1 MPLALLALAVSAFGI
16 GTTEFV
22 MMGLLPNVADDLG
35 TSVPT
40 AGYLVSA
47 YAIGVVV
54 GAPLLTG
61 LGSRIPRKRML
72 LLLMAVFTVGNLASA
87 FAPDFGW
94 LLVSRFLAG
103 LPHGAFFG
111 VGAVVAA
118 RLVPDGR
125 QARAVATMF
134 LGLTVANIVGV
145 PAATLLGQHLGWRA
159 TFMVVAVIGLGAMA
173 ALARLVPQIPVEAH
187 QNVRRELSALG
198 NRQVMLGLL
207 TAVLGFAGVFAV
219 YSYLSS
225 MTTEAMGFGESSV
238 TLVLALFGIGMTLG
252 ALAAGP
258 LTDRALR
265 PTLYG
270 SLGALAVVL
279 VVFPFT
285 VHVHWAAL
293 VMVVL
298 LGGIGFMTTTPLQML
313 VMNKAKDAPT
323 LASASNHSA
332 FNLAN
337 AGGAWLGGVAI
348 AALLGLDVPGP
359 GRRGAGRGRTRRGGH
374 GGRHGPD
381 PGPLAGRGL
390 RSPGGDSGVRG
401 GPLLL
406 RRLSRTAPRP
416 PLTTTGRWGRAT
428 RAPTGPSSQVVVDGL
443 SRRAST
449 TARSRTADTPIRVP
463 FLPMEVS
470 LMR

>member
-54 GAPLLTG
+54 GAPLLTA
-61 LGSRIPRKRML
+61 LGSRIPRRRML
-72 LLLMAVFTVGNLASA
+72 LLLMALFVVGNLASA
-87 FAPDFGW
+87 LAPGFGW
-94 LLVSRFLAG
+94 LVAGRVLAG

-118 RLVPDGR
+118 RLVPEDR

-134 LGLTVANIVGV
+134 LGLTVANILGV

-159 TFMVVAVIGLGAMA
+159 TFLVVTVIGLLAMA
-173 ALARLVPQIPVEAH
+173 ALARLVPYVPVDDRQGLGRE
-187 QNVRRELSALG
+187 VRALG
-198 NRQVMLGLL
+198 RPQVLLGLL
-207 TAVLGFAGVFAV
+207 TAVFGFAGVFAV
-219 YSYLSS
+219 YSYLAS
-225 MTTEAMGFGESSV
+225 MTTEVMGLGESTV
-238 TLVLALFGIGMTLG
+238 TVVLALFGLGMTGG

-270 SLGALAVVL
+270 SLAALVL
-279 VVFPFT
+279 ALVAFRFT
-285 VHVHWAAL
+285 VHVPWLAL
-293 VMVVL
+293 VTVVVL
-298 LGGIGFMTTTPLQML
+298 GAVGFMTTTPLQML
-313 VMNKAKDAPT
+313 VMRKAKDAPT

-337 AGGAWLGGVAI
+337 AGGAWAGGAAVA
-348 AALLGLDVPGP
+348 AGWGWTSPALV
-359 GRRGAGRGRTRRGGH
+359 GAGLTAVGLAVAAVAGLLDRAGTREGASRVVAGS
-374 GGRHGPD
+374 
-381 PGPLAGRGL
+381 PLDSDRVVSGTAS
-390 RSPGGDSGVRG
+390 SPASG
-401 GPLLL
+401 
-406 RRLSRTAPRP
+406 S
-416 PLTTTGRWGRAT
+416 
-428 RAPTGPSSQVVVDGL
+428 
-443 SRRAST
+443 
-449 TARSRTADTPIRVP
+449 
-463 FLPMEVS
+463 
-470 LMR
+470 

>member
-22 MMGLLPNVADDLG
+22 MMGLLPNVADDLH

-47 YAIGVVV
+47 YAIGVVL

-61 LGSRIPRKRML
+61 LGSRVPRKKML

-87 FAPDFGW
+87 LAPDFGW
-94 LLVSRFLAG
+94 LIAGRLLAG

-118 RLVPDGR
+118 RLVAEGR

-159 TFMVVAVIGLGAMA
+159 TFLVVAAIGLAAMA
-173 ALARLVPQIPVEAH
+173 ALARLVPHIPVEAH
-187 QNVRRELSALG
+187 QDVRRELRALG
-198 NRQVMLGLL
+198 NRQVVLGLL
-207 TAVLGFAGVFAV
+207 TAVFGFAGVFAV
-219 YSYLSS
+219 YSYLST
-225 MTTEAMGFGESSV
+225 MTTKAMGFGESSV
-238 TLVLALFGIGMTLG
+238 TPVLALFGIGMTLG

-279 VVFPFT
+279 AVFPFV
-285 VHVHWAAL
+285 VHVTWAAL
-293 VMVVL
+293 VIVVL
-298 LGGIGFMTTTPLQML
+298 LGAVGFMTTTPLQIL

-348 AALLGLDVPGP
+348 AAGWGWTSPAFVGAALAVAGLAIAMTAGYLDRTPNPNSRVVAGGP
-359 GRRGAGRGRTRRGGH
+359 TTTRD
-374 GGRHGPD
+374 PD
-381 PGPLAGRGL
+381 RKTTS
-390 RSPGGDSGVRG
+390 SPSGV
-401 GPLLL
+401 
-406 RRLSRTAPRP
+406 
-416 PLTTTGRWGRAT
+416 
-428 RAPTGPSSQVVVDGL
+428 
-443 SRRAST
+443 
-449 TARSRTADTPIRVP
+449 
-463 FLPMEVS
+463 
-470 LMR
+470 

>member
-54 GAPLLTG
+54 GAPLLTA

-72 LLLMAVFTVGNLASA
+72 ILLMALFTVGNLASA
-87 FAPDFGW
+87 LAPSFG
-94 LLVSRFLAG
+94 LLMAGRVLAG

-118 RLVPDGR
+118 RLVAEER
-125 QARAVATMF
+125 RARAVATMF

-145 PAATLLGQHLGWRA
+145 PVATLLGQRLGWRA
-159 TFMVVAVIGLGAMA
+159 TFLVVAAIGVVAMA
-173 ALARLVPQIPVEAH
+173 ALARLIPQISMDQQAGLRH
-187 QNVRRELSALG
+187 ELGALRD
-198 NRQVMLGLL
+198 RQVVLGLL
-207 TAVLGFAGVFAV
+207 TAVFGFAGVFAV
-219 YSYLSS
+219 YSYLAS
-225 MTTEAMGFGESSV
+225 MMTEVTGLAESSV
-238 TLVLALFGIGMTLG
+238 TVVLALFGIGMTLG
-252 ALAAGP
+252 ALLAGP

-270 SLGALAVVL
+270 SLAALAAVL
-279 VVFPFT
+279 VLFDFT
-285 VHVHWAAL
+285 VHIKWAAMAT
-293 VMVVL
+293 VVVL
-298 LGGIGFMTTTPLQML
+298 GAVGFMTTTPLQML
-313 VMNKAKDAPT
+313 VMNKARHAPT

-348 AALLGLDVPGP
+348 AAGWGWTSPTLVGAALAVIGLAIAVTAGVLD
-359 GRRGAGRGRTRRGGH
+359 RGT
-374 GGRHGPD
+374 
-381 PGPLAGRGL
+381 
-390 RSPGGDSGVRG
+390 SGTSRVVASSESM
-401 GPLLL
+401 P
-406 RRLSRTAPRP
+406 RLT
-416 PLTTTGRWGRAT
+416 
-428 RAPTGPSSQVVVDGL
+428 
-443 SRRAST
+443 
-449 TARSRTADTPIRVP
+449 
-463 FLPMEVS
+463 EVG
-470 LMR
+470 

>member
-1 MPLALLALAVSAFGI
+1 MPLALFALAVSAFGI

-47 YAIGVVV
+47 YAIGVVL

-61 LGSRIPRKRML
+61 LGSRAPRKKML
-72 LLLMAVFTVGNLASA
+72 LLLMALFTVGNLASA
-87 FAPDFGW
+87 LAPDFGW
-94 LLVSRFLAG
+94 LLAGRFLAG

-118 RLVPDGR
+118 RLAAEGR

-159 TFMVVAVIGLGAMA
+159 TFLVVAAIGLAAMA
-173 ALARLVPQIPVEAH
+173 ALARLVPRIPVEAH
-187 QNVRRELSALG
+187 QDVRRELRALG
-198 NRQVMLGLL
+198 NRQVLLGLL
-207 TAVLGFAGVFAV
+207 TAVFGFAGVFAV
-219 YSYLSS
+219 YSYLSA

-279 VVFPFT
+279 VAFPFT
-285 VHVHWAAL
+285 VHVPWAAL
-293 VMVVL
+293 VMVTL
-298 LGGIGFMTTTPLQML
+298 LGAVGFMTTTPLQLL

-348 AALLGLDVPGP
+348 AAGWGWTSPAFVGAVLAVAGLAIALTAGFLDLSKPVRRLRTDPLSGTDPQEHRPEAHPATSGP
-359 GRRGAGRGRTRRGGH
+359 SGGAFS
-374 GGRHGPD
+374 
-381 PGPLAGRGL
+381 
-390 RSPGGDSGVRG
+390 SPSGV
-401 GPLLL
+401 
-406 RRLSRTAPRP
+406 
-416 PLTTTGRWGRAT
+416 
-428 RAPTGPSSQVVVDGL
+428 
-443 SRRAST
+443 
-449 TARSRTADTPIRVP
+449 
-463 FLPMEVS
+463 
-470 LMR
+470 

>member
-47 YAIGVVV
+47 YAIGVVL
-54 GAPLLTG
+54 GAPLLAG
-61 LGSRIPRKRML
+61 LGSRVPRKKML
-72 LLLMAVFTVGNLASA
+72 LLLMALFTVGNLASA
-87 FAPDFGW
+87 LAPDFGW
-94 LLVSRFLAG
+94 LLAGRFLAG

-111 VGAVVAA
+111 VGAVVAT
-118 RLVPDGR
+118 RLVAEGR

-159 TFMVVAVIGLGAMA
+159 TFLVVAAIGLTAMA
-173 ALARLVPQIPVEAH
+173 ALARLVPAVPVEAH
-187 QNVRRELSALG
+187 QDVRRELRALG
-198 NRQVMLGLL
+198 NRQVLLGLL
-207 TAVLGFAGVFAV
+207 TAVFGFAGVFAV
-219 YSYLSS
+219 YSYLSA
-225 MTTEAMGFGESSV
+225 MTTKAMGFGESSV
-238 TLVLALFGIGMTLG
+238 TVVLALFGIGMTLG

-270 SLGALAVVL
+270 SLGALAVIL
-279 VVFPFT
+279 VAFPFT
-285 VHVHWAAL
+285 VHVQWAAL

-298 LGGIGFMTTTPLQML
+298 LGGVGFMTTTPLQML

-348 AALLGLDVPGP
+348 AAGWGWTSPAFVGAVLAVAGLAIAATAGYLD
-359 GRRGAGRGRTRRGGH
+359 RGDGGKSRVVANSTQPSPH
-374 GGRHGPD
+374 PTPSGTHSS
-381 PGPLAGRGL
+381 
-390 RSPGGDSGVRG
+390 RSGTHSSPSGV
-401 GPLLL
+401 
-406 RRLSRTAPRP
+406 
-416 PLTTTGRWGRAT
+416 
-428 RAPTGPSSQVVVDGL
+428 
-443 SRRAST
+443 
-449 TARSRTADTPIRVP
+449 
-463 FLPMEVS
+463 
-470 LMR
+470 

>member
-47 YAIGVVV
+47 YAIGVVL

-61 LGSRIPRKRML
+61 LGSRVPRKKML
-72 LLLMAVFTVGNLASA
+72 LLLMALFTIGNLASA
-87 FAPDFGW
+87 LAPDFGW
-94 LLVSRFLAG
+94 LVAGRLLAG

-118 RLVPDGR
+118 RLVSEGR

-159 TFMVVAVIGLGAMA
+159 TFLVVAAIGLAAMA
-173 ALARLVPQIPVEAH
+173 ALARLVPRIPVEAH
-187 QNVRRELSALG
+187 QDVRRELRALG
-198 NRQVMLGLL
+198 NRQVLLGLL
-207 TAVLGFAGVFAV
+207 TAVFGFAGVFAV
-219 YSYLSS
+219 YSYLSA
-225 MTTEAMGFGESSV
+225 MTTKAMGFGESSV

-279 VVFPFT
+279 VAFPFT
-285 VHVHWAAL
+285 VHVQWAAL
-293 VMVVL
+293 TMVVL
-298 LGGIGFMTTTPLQML
+298 LGAVGFMTTTPLQML

-348 AALLGLDVPGP
+348 AAGWGWTSPALVGAVLAVAGLAIAATAGFLD
-359 GRRGAGRGRTRRGGH
+359 RGEGKSSRVVAAHSAAPARPAFEDGTVTREE
-374 GGRHGPD
+374 PD
-381 PGPLAGRGL
+381 ATSPST
-390 RSPGGDSGVRG
+390 RSSH
-401 GPLLL
+401 
-406 RRLSRTAPRP
+406 
-416 PLTTTGRWGRAT
+416 
-428 RAPTGPSSQVVVDGL
+428 SS
-443 SRRAST
+443 
-449 TARSRTADTPIRVP
+449 
-463 FLPMEVS
+463 
-470 LMR
+470 

>member
-47 YAIGVVV
+47 YAIGVVL
-54 GAPLLTG
+54 GAPLLTA

-72 LLLMAVFTVGNLASA
+72 LLLMSLFVLGNAASA
-87 FAPDFGW
+87 FAPGFGW
-94 LLVSRFLAG
+94 LVAGRLIAG

-118 RLVPDGR
+118 RLVPEGR
-125 QARAVATMF
+125 QARAVARMF

-159 TFMVVAVIGLGAMA
+159 TFVVVAVIGLLSLA
-173 ALARLVPQIPVEAH
+173 ALARLIPQIPVAEH
-187 QNVRRELSALG
+187 QDVRHELRALG
-198 NRQVMLGLL
+198 NRQVILGLL
-207 TAVLGFAGVFAV
+207 TAVFGFGGVFAV

-265 PTLYG
+265 PTLFG
-270 SLGALAVVL
+270 SLGALTVVL
-279 VVFPFT
+279 LVFPLT
-285 VHVHWAAL
+285 VHVRWLAL

-298 LGGIGFMTTTPLQML
+298 LGAVGFMTTTPLQML
-313 VMNKAKDAPT
+313 VMRKAKDAPT

-337 AGGAWLGGVAI
+337 AGGAWLGGAAI
-348 AALLGLDVPGP
+348 SAGWGWTSPAPVGAALAVVGLGIAVTATVLDRDRNPSRVV
-359 GRRGAGRGRTRRGGH
+359 AGRTEETGADSRPTVRSA
-374 GGRHGPD
+374 
-381 PGPLAGRGL
+381 PG
-390 RSPGGDSGVRG
+390 
-401 GPLLL
+401 
-406 RRLSRTAPRP
+406 
-416 PLTTTGRWGRAT
+416 
-428 RAPTGPSSQVVVDGL
+428 
-443 SRRAST
+443 
-449 TARSRTADTPIRVP
+449 
-463 FLPMEVS
+463 E
-470 LMR
+470 

>member
-54 GAPLLTG
+54 GAPLLTA

-72 LLLMAVFTVGNLASA
+72 ILLMALFTVGNLASA
-87 FAPDFGW
+87 LAPSYG
-94 LLVSRFLAG
+94 LLVAGRVLAG

-118 RLVPDGR
+118 RLVTEER
-125 QARAVATMF
+125 RARAVATMF

-145 PAATLLGQHLGWRA
+145 PVATLLGQRLGWRA
-159 TFMVVAVIGLGAMA
+159 TFVVVAAIGVIAMA
-173 ALARLVPQIPVEAH
+173 ALARLVPQIALDQQSGLRH
-187 QNVRRELSALG
+187 ELGALRD
-198 NRQVMLGLL
+198 RQVVLGLL
-207 TAVLGFAGVFAV
+207 TAVFGFAGVFAV
-219 YSYLSS
+219 YSYLAS
-225 MTTEAMGFGESSV
+225 MMTEVTGLAETSV
-238 TLVLALFGIGMTLG
+238 TVVLALFGIGMTLG
-252 ALAAGP
+252 ALIAGP

-270 SLGALAVVL
+270 SLAALAAVL
-279 VVFPFT
+279 LLFDFT
-285 VHVHWAAL
+285 VHVKWAAL
-293 VMVVL
+293 VTVVVL
-298 LGGIGFMTTTPLQML
+298 GAVGFMTTTPLQML
-313 VMNKAKDAPT
+313 VMNKARHAPT

-348 AALLGLDVPGP
+348 AAGWGWTSPTLVGAALAVIGLAVAVTAGALDREP
-359 GRRGAGRGRTRRGGH
+359 RGVSRVVATSESM
-374 GGRHGPD
+374 P
-381 PGPLAGRGL
+381 
-390 RSPGGDSGVRG
+390 
-401 GPLLL
+401 
-406 RRLSRTAPRP
+406 RLS
-416 PLTTTGRWGRAT
+416 
-428 RAPTGPSSQVVVDGL
+428 
-443 SRRAST
+443 
-449 TARSRTADTPIRVP
+449 
-463 FLPMEVS
+463 EVA
-470 LMR
+470 

>member
-47 YAIGVVV
+47 YAIGVVL
-54 GAPLLTG
+54 GAPLLTA
-61 LGSRIPRKRML
+61 LGSRMPRKRML
-72 LLLMAVFTVGNLASA
+72 LLLMSLFVLGNAASA
-87 FAPDFGW
+87 FAPGFGW
-94 LLVSRFLAG
+94 LVAGRLVAG

-118 RLVPDGR
+118 RLVPEGR
-125 QARAVATMF
+125 QARAVARMF

-159 TFMVVAVIGLGAMA
+159 TFVVVAVIGLLSLA
-173 ALARLVPQIPVEAH
+173 ALARLIPQIPVAEH
-187 QNVRRELSALG
+187 QDVRHELRALG
-198 NRQVMLGLL
+198 NRQVILGLL
-207 TAVLGFAGVFAV
+207 TAVFGFGGVFAV

-265 PTLYG
+265 PTLFG
-270 SLGALAVVL
+270 SLGALTVVL
-279 VVFPFT
+279 LLFPLT
-285 VHVHWAAL
+285 VHVQWLAL

-298 LGGIGFMTTTPLQML
+298 LGAVGFMTTTPLQML
-313 VMNKAKDAPT
+313 VMRKAKDAPT

-337 AGGAWLGGVAI
+337 AGGAWLGGAAI
-348 AALLGLDVPGP
+348 SAGWGWTSPALVGAALAVAGLGIAVTATVLDRDRGP
-359 GRRGAGRGRTRRGGH
+359 SRVVAGRTEE
-374 GGRHGPD
+374 
-381 PGPLAGRGL
+381 
-390 RSPGGDSGVRG
+390 
-401 GPLLL
+401 
-406 RRLSRTAPRP
+406 
-416 PLTTTGRWGRAT
+416 TGA
-428 RAPTGPSSQVVVDGL
+428 AADAD
-443 SRRAST
+443 SRRAV
-449 TARSRTADTPIRVP
+449 RSAPG
-463 FLPMEVS
+463 E
-470 LMR
+470 

>member
-47 YAIGVVV
+47 YAIGVVL

-61 LGSRIPRKRML
+61 LGSRVPRKKML
-72 LLLMAVFTVGNLASA
+72 LLLMALFTIGNLASA
-87 FAPDFGW
+87 LAPDFGW
-94 LLVSRFLAG
+94 LVAGRFLAG

-118 RLVPDGR
+118 RLVSEGR

-159 TFMVVAVIGLGAMA
+159 TFLVVAAIGLAAMA
-173 ALARLVPQIPVEAH
+173 ALARLVPHIPVEAH
-187 QNVRRELSALG
+187 QDVRRELRALG
-198 NRQVMLGLL
+198 NRQVLLGLL
-207 TAVLGFAGVFAV
+207 TAVFGFAGVFAV
-219 YSYLSS
+219 YSYLSA
-225 MTTEAMGFGESSV
+225 MTTKAMGFGESSV

-279 VVFPFT
+279 VAFPFT
-285 VHVHWAAL
+285 VHVQWAAL
-293 VMVVL
+293 TMVVL
-298 LGGIGFMTTTPLQML
+298 LGAVGFMTTTPLQML

-348 AALLGLDVPGP
+348 AAGWGWTSPAFVGAVLAVAGLAIAATAGFLD
-359 GRRGAGRGRTRRGGH
+359 RGEGK
-374 GGRHGPD
+374 
-381 PGPLAGRGL
+381 
-390 RSPGGDSGVRG
+390 S
-401 GPLLL
+401 
-406 RRLSRTAPRP
+406 SRVVAAHQSRP
-416 PLTTTGRWGRAT
+416 A
-428 RAPTGPSSQVVVDGL
+428 PSSARPAATPARPAFEDGTVTRDEPEAAWP
-443 SRRAST
+443 SAGS
-449 TARSRTADTPIRVP
+449 SP
-463 FLPMEVS
+463 S
-470 LMR
+470 S

>member
-1 MPLALLALAVSAFGI
+1 MPVALLALAVSAFGI

-54 GAPLLTG
+54 GAPLLTAF
-61 LGSRIPRKRML
+61 GSRVPRKKML
-72 LLLMAVFTVGNLASA
+72 VLLMAVFTVGNLASA
-87 FAPDFGW
+87 LAPTFG
-94 LLVSRFLAG
+94 LLAAGRVLAG

-118 RLVPDGR
+118 RLVRDGR
-125 QARAVATMF
+125 EARAVATMF

-159 TFMVVAVIGLGAMA
+159 TFLVVAAIGLLAMA
-173 ALARLVPQIPVEAH
+173 ALARLVPYVPMDAG
-187 QNVRRELSALG
+187 QNLRQELRALG
-198 NRQVMLGLL
+198 DRQVLLGLL
-207 TAVLGFAGVFAV
+207 TAVFGFAGVFAV
-219 YSYLSS
+219 YSYLAS
-225 MTTEAMGFGESSV
+225 MTTEVMRLSESSV

-252 ALAAGP
+252 ALVAGP

-279 VVFPFT
+279 LAFDFT
-285 VHVHWAAL
+285 VHVRWAAL
-293 VMVVL
+293 VTVVVL
-298 LGGIGFMTTTPLQML
+298 GAVGFMTTTPLQML
-313 VMNKAKDAPT
+313 VMRKAAHAPT

-337 AGGAWLGGVAI
+337 AGGAWAGGAAI
-348 AALLGLDVPGP
+348 AAGWGWMSPTLV
-359 GRRGAGRGRTRRGGH
+359 GAGLAVVGLLIAVLAGVLDRGR
-374 GGRHGPD
+374 D
-381 PGPLAGRGL
+381 A
-390 RSPGGDSGVRG
+390 
-401 GPLLL
+401 
-406 RRLSRTAPRP
+406 
-416 PLTTTGRWGRAT
+416 
-428 RAPTGPSSQVVVDGL
+428 GPSRVVAGSGAGQVQEPVG
-443 SRRAST
+443 
-449 TARSRTADTPIRVP
+449 
-463 FLPMEVS
+463 
-470 LMR
+470 

>member
-47 YAIGVVV
+47 YAIGVVL

-61 LGSRIPRKRML
+61 LGSRVPRKKML
-72 LLLMAVFTVGNLASA
+72 LLLMALFTIGNLASA
-87 FAPDFGW
+87 LAPDFGW
-94 LLVSRFLAG
+94 LLAGRVLAG

-118 RLVPDGR
+118 RLVAEGR

-159 TFMVVAVIGLGAMA
+159 TFLVVAAIGLAAMA
-173 ALARLVPQIPVEAH
+173 ALARLVPRIPVEAH
-187 QNVRRELSALG
+187 QDVRRELRALG
-198 NRQVMLGLL
+198 NRQVLLGLL
-207 TAVLGFAGVFAV
+207 TAVFGFAGVFAV
-219 YSYLSS
+219 YSYLSA
-225 MTTEAMGFGESSV
+225 MTTKAMGFGESSV
-238 TLVLALFGIGMTLG
+238 TIVLALFGIGMTLG

-279 VVFPFT
+279 VAFPFT
-285 VHVHWAAL
+285 VHVQWAAL

-298 LGGIGFMTTTPLQML
+298 LGGVGFMTTTPLQML

-348 AALLGLDVPGP
+348 AAGWGWTSPAFVGAVLAVLGLAIAATAGFLD
-359 GRRGAGRGRTRRGGH
+359 RGDGG
-374 GGRHGPD
+374 GSRVVANSARPAFED
-381 PGPLAGRGL
+381 KPTTEVAAAS
-390 RSPGGDSGVRG
+390 SPSG
-401 GPLLL
+401 
-406 RRLSRTAPRP
+406 T
-416 PLTTTGRWGRAT
+416 
-428 RAPTGPSSQVVVDGL
+428 PSSPSGL
-443 SRRAST
+443 
-449 TARSRTADTPIRVP
+449 
-463 FLPMEVS
+463 
-470 LMR
+470 

>member
-22 MMGLLPNVADDLG
+22 MMGLLPNVAADLG

-47 YAIGVVV
+47 YAIGVVI
-54 GAPLLTG
+54 GAPLLTAV
-61 LGSRIPRKRML
+61 GSRIPRKRML
-72 LLLMAVFTVGNLASA
+72 LLLMGLFIVGNLASA
-87 FAPDFGW
+87 LAPGFGW
-94 LLVSRFLAG
+94 LLAGRVLAG

-118 RLVPDGR
+118 RLVHEGR

-159 TFMVVAVIGLGAMA
+159 TFLVVTVIGLVALA
-173 ALARLVPQIPVEAH
+173 ALARLVPYVPVDE
-187 QNVRRELSALG
+187 QQSVRREVRALG
-198 NRQVMLGLL
+198 NRQVLLGLA
-207 TAVLGFAGVFAV
+207 TAVLGFGGVFAV
-219 YSYLSS
+219 YSYLAS
-225 MTTEAMGFGESSV
+225 MTTEVMGFGESSV

-270 SLGALAVVL
+270 SLATLALVL
-279 VVFPFT
+279 VAFRFT
-285 VHVHWAAL
+285 VHVQWAAL
-293 VMVVL
+293 VTVVVL
-298 LGGIGFMTTTPLQML
+298 GAVGFMTTTPLQML
-313 VMNKAKDAPT
+313 VMRKAKHAPT

-337 AGGAWLGGVAI
+337 AGGAWLGGMAI
-348 AALLGLDVPGP
+348 AAGWGWMSPTLVGAVLAVLGLAVAVTAGLLD
-359 GRRGAGRGRTRRGGH
+359 RGGRGDR
-374 GGRHGPD
+374 D
-381 PGPLAGRGL
+381 P
-390 RSPGGDSGVRG
+390 
-401 GPLLL
+401 
-406 RRLSRTAPRP
+406 AP
-416 PLTTTGRWGRAT
+416 
-428 RAPTGPSSQVVVDGL
+428 
-443 SRRAST
+443 
-449 TARSRTADTPIRVP
+449 
-463 FLPMEVS
+463 EVS
-470 LMR
+470 RVVASGGAQTEPAGAEAAERV

>member
-47 YAIGVVV
+47 YAIGVVL
-54 GAPLLTG
+54 GAPLLTAI
-61 LGSRIPRKRML
+61 GSRVPRKRML
-72 LLLMAVFTVGNLASA
+72 LLLMALFTIGNLASA

-94 LLVSRFLAG
+94 LLAGRLLAG

-111 VGAVVAA
+111 VGAVVAS

-159 TFMVVAVIGLGAMA
+159 TFVVVSVIGLGAMA
-173 ALARLVPQIPVEAH
+173 ALARLVPQMPVDSH
-187 QNVRRELSALG
+187 QGLGREMKAMG
-198 NRQVMLGLL
+198 NRQVLLGLL

-219 YSYLSS
+219 YSYLSA

-270 SLGALAVVL
+270 SLAALAVVL

-285 VHVHWAAL
+285 VHVQWAAL

-348 AALLGLDVPGP
+348 AAGWGWTSPALVGAVLAVAGLAVAATAGLLDRTPGVS
-359 GRRGAGRGRTRRGGH
+359 RVVAGGTAAH
-374 GGRHGPD
+374 NKQE
-381 PGPLAGRGL
+381 AE
-390 RSPGGDSGVRG
+390 VR
-401 GPLLL
+401 
-406 RRLSRTAPRP
+406 
-416 PLTTTGRWGRAT
+416 
-428 RAPTGPSSQVVVDGL
+428 
-443 SRRAST
+443 
-449 TARSRTADTPIRVP
+449 
-463 FLPMEVS
+463 
-470 LMR
+470 